1 MNYSKEELLANIS
14 DLFLTYGLRS
24 TSMDDICNYLKISKK
39 TLYHI
44 FENKDDVVE
53 QVMWYRLEYI
63 RKKTTPA
70 EVSKIGPVLF
80 LYDMK
85 KHILENLNSRI
96 PANYFDLKK
105 YHPEVDK
112 KIRAEKDK
120 IMKSILKGVLS
131 VGVKE
136 SFFRGEADLE
146 LQIFLLNRSLS
157 FLEELERPL
166 EADYPVPLLISTIVD
181 NFILSMS
188 TEQGR
193 KEFEKI
199 KKEEKI

>member
-1 MNYSKEELLANIS
+1 MNFSKEELLANIS

-24 TSMDDICNYLKISKK
+24 TSMEDICNYLKISKK

-53 QVMWYRLEYI
+53 QVMLYRLESI
-63 RKKTTPA
+63 RKRTTPKKI
-70 EVSKIGPVLF
+70 SKIGPVLVV
-80 LYDMK
+80 YDIK
-85 KHILENLNSRI
+85 KHIIENLNSRM

-112 KIRAEKDK
+112 KIRTEKDK
-120 IMKSILKGVLS
+120 IMKSVLKGVLC
-131 VGVKE
+131 VGIEEGFFKKE
-136 SFFRGEADLE
+136 VDME
-146 LQIFLLNRSLS
+146 LQMLLLNRQLS

-166 EADYPVPLLISTIVD
+166 DTDYPVPLLISTIVN
-181 NFILSMS
+181 NFILSIS
-188 TEQGR
+188 TERGR
-193 KEFEKI
+193 KEFENI

>member
-136 SFFRGEADLE
+136 GFFRGEADLE